1 MEFGMQPP
9 IPVIIVL
16 QEMDQIQRMNQTQK
30 IQASGHGALVVVVTR
45 PRRGAAKRIQLQLTK
60 YSRIETRDLT
70 E

>member
-9 IPVIIVL
+9 IPATLIL
-16 QEMDQIQRMNQTQK
+16 QGVDQIQRMDQIQE
-30 IQASGHGALVVVVTR
+30 IQASGHGAFVVVVTR
-45 PRRGAAKRIQLQLTK
+45 PRRGAAKGIQLQLTK